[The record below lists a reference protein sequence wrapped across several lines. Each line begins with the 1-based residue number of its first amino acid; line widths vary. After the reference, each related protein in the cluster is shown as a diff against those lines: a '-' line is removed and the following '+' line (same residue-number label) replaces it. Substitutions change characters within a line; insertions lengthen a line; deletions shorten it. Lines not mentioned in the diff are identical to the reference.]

1 MAGGFNGMEVLQS
14 VERYCP
20 ISNCWE
26 YVDPMR
32 SPRSGVG
39 IIAHENY
46 IYALG
51 GFDGLDR
58 LKTGSVVRTYL
69 LLYSTSTTPYCLC
82 LQIVLLL
89 FETLHTL
96 FAKLLG

>member
-1 MAGGFNGMEVLQS
+1 MAGGFNGMDVLQS

-51 GFDGLDR
+51 GFDGVDR
-58 LKTGSVVRTYL
+58 LKTGSSHLFVIVQYEYNS
-69 LLYSTSTTPYCLC
+69 LLYMSTDCPV
-82 LQIVLLL
+82 IV
-89 FETLHTL
+89 
-96 FAKLLG
+96 